1 MKLRRRFPA
10 ALVQPLLV
18 VVVAFA
24 LSAANQLVA
33 AEIPYGD
40 WKARCLRTPANRVLK
55 GRFPS
60 KEQLPLKDFRVVQQL
75 VSKLF
80 GHTKQ
85 AAIADLPN
93 WVGEKPDPKEFF
105 DTRRA
110 YFLRSAIRF
119 QPFAQKL
126 ARLANLDHPIVNIDL
141 RA

>member
-1 MKLRRRFPA
+1 MKLRCRFPA